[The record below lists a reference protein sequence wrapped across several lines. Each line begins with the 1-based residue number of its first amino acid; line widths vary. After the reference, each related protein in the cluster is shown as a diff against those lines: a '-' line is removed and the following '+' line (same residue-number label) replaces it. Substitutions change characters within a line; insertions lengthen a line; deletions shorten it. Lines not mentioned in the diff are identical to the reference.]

1 MAQSLRSRRWLV
13 WLLVFGVVLVGVVVV
28 VVLEIVG
35 PSRTRDISHPY
46 VEFSAPTAPP
56 PAPPPATPS
65 DPRFSWPVFGYDD
78 ARTHDLPL
86 RHPLYPPYRTDWVRR
101 GGSLLEFPPV
111 LHNRAMF
118 VLNDSGG
125 LSAWSRSSGRVLWGR
140 HLGSL
145 AASSPAVGAG
155 TVYVTILRRY
165 PGARG
170 GRIAAI
176 ASTDGHT
183 RWQRPIPPSESSP
196 LLARDRVIF
205 GTQNGTVYALNS
217 HTGQVRWRFKA
228 SGAVKGGLAAD
239 GLGRVFFGDYSGHVY
254 ALRQSDGHLLWR
266 VGTSGAGFGFS
277 SGQFYSTP
285 AFAYGRVFIGNTDG
299 FVYSFAADTGRL
311 AWRTHTGGYVYGS
324 PAVSDVAGGGP
335 TVFVGSYDGHF
346 YALNARS
353 GRKRW
358 VRKAGGRISGSAVVL
373 GDMVWYSTLNHIT
386 EAVKARNGQPIFRTH
401 RGYFN
406 PIVSDGLRIYL
417 VGTTG
422 IAALAPMH
430 RSRPPKPKPKP
441 APAPAPVVTVPV
453 PPLAPLVLNHP
464 PQPLL
469 RRP

>member
-1 MAQSLRSRRWLV
+1 MVQSLRSRRWLV
-13 WLLVFGVVLVGVVVV
+13 WLLAFGVVLVAVVVV
-28 VVLEIVG
+28 VVEIVG
-35 PSRTRDISHPY
+35 PSRTRDISHPH
-46 VEFSAPTAPP
+46 VEFHPPTAPP

-65 DPRFSWPVFGYDD
+65 DPRFSWPVFGYDN
-78 ARTHDLPL
+78 ARTHNLQL
-86 RHPLYPPYRTDWVRR
+86 RHRLYPPYRTDWVRR

-125 LSAWSRSSGRVLWGR
+125 LSAWSRLTGRVLWAR

-145 AASSPAVGAG
+145 AASSPAVGDG
-155 TVYVTILRRY
+155 SVFVTILRRY

-176 ASTDGHT
+176 SSTDGHT
-183 RWQRPIPPSESSP
+183 RWQRPVPPSESSP

-205 GTQNGTVYALNS
+205 GTQKGTIYALNS
-217 HTGQVRWRFKA
+217 HTGQVRWRFQA

-239 GLGRVFFGDYSGHVY
+239 GLGRVFFGDYTGHVY
-254 ALRQSDGHLLWR
+254 ALRQSDGHQLWR

-277 SGQFYSTP
+277 AGQFYSTP
-285 AFAYGRVFIGNTDG
+285 AFAYGRVYIGNTDG
-299 FVYSFAADTGRL
+299 FIYSFAADTGRL
-311 AWRTHTGGYVYGS
+311 AWRTHTKGYVYGS

-335 TVFVGSYDGHF
+335 TVFVGSYDHHL

-386 EAVKARNGQPIFRTH
+386 EAVKARTGMPIFRTH

-406 PIVSDGLRIYL
+406 PIVSDGQRIYL
-417 VGTTG
+417 IGTTG
-422 IAALAPMH
+422 IAALEPMRRYH
-430 RSRPPKPKPKP
+430 PPKPTPPTPPPRP
-441 APAPAPVVTVPV
+441 AAVIALGYPLPPPA
-453 PPLAPLVLNHP
+453 LDHP
-464 PQPLL
+464 PQELL